1 MTKGEDKNKASALLD
16 PRKQLLAN
24 MAAHLAAS
32 VLLEPS
38 EKATSP
44 EAIAEISV
52 SIAEAILQKVDL

>member
-1 MTKGEDKNKASALLD
+1 MTKGEDKNKATAPLD
-16 PRKQLLAN
+16 PRKQLLAS

-52 SIAEAILQKVDL
+52 SVAEAILQRVGL

>member
-1 MTKGEDKNKASALLD
+1 MTKGEDKNKASAPLD
-16 PRKQLLAN
+16 PRKQLLAS

-52 SIAEAILQKVDL
+52 SVAEAILQRVGL